1 MTRRVRE
8 EIAWGLAV
16 LATGLFCLVL
26 LPFLPLALLF
36 AKVDEV
42 RGRR

>member
-1 MTRRVRE
+1 MRRVRE

-16 LATGLFCLVL
+16 LAAGLFWLVL
-26 LPFLPLALLF
+26 LPFLPLAWLLG
-36 AKVDEV
+36 KVDEV